1 MSDAAASLLAGR
13 YRLDRE
19 WCASSHAMVWCAT
32 DMTLNRTVIISVLT
46 EASDAARSRL
56 RDKARLT
63 GTLSHPGITRVYDFA
78 TSHAGFPPFL
88 VTEYVDGPSM
98 AQLMAGGPIGVTGV
112 LDLVAQAAW
121 VLDAAHRAGLRHG
134 AIKPSNVLVRR
145 DGKVKLT
152 DFGGTAEDD
161 FLAPEL
167 PEGAGATVAG
177 DLYALGVLARKCLA
191 GAAGMTGSATHSSA
205 S

>member
-1 MSDAAASLLAGR
+1 
-13 YRLDRE
+13 
-19 WCASSHAMVWCAT
+19 
-32 DMTLNRTVIISVLT
+32 
-46 EASDAARSRL
+46 
-56 RDKARLT
+56 
-63 GTLSHPGITRVYDFA
+63 
-78 TSHAGFPPFL
+78 
-88 VTEYVDGPSM
+88 
-98 AQLMAGGPIGVTGV
+98 
-112 LDLVAQAAW
+112 
-121 VLDAAHRAGLRHG
+121 VLDATHRAGLRHG

-191 GAAGMTGSATHSSA
+191 GAAGMTGSATTLLSQLTADDPGQRPANARTVAVLAERALSQLMPPPQPQRARRRLRRRRYRKNRAPGHGEQGYRDSGLLAAKSPSLPELIRPRLPGRRSILA
-205 S
+205 GPGTFGTVPLGRLRV